1 MKDVNYIHKLPSR
14 QHLDQCLVESLE
26 TGPAKL
32 TLELTIT
39 VPVKLFALKNPNICT
54 VITAFHSLLGFAL
67 KYIIFGE
74 QSLLGKRGFLLN
86 MLNCNMLSPDL
97 WSSGHGAWW
106 RPELEGPSPCS
117 GAFPSPFLVSGV
129 WGSVMS
135 VCEWL
140 LFPAPGCLRPAGLVA
155 FKLVSDS
162 WFDWK
167 CWKSIQSLTFPQ
179 SQGDWP
185 SHSFPEEKWK
195 FLWVVCDPPVI
206 SPMSLPLAASS
217 QKVFFFNF
225 FWTFNIVLEYSRST
239 MLW

>member
-86 MLNCNMLSPDL
+86 MLNCKLL
-97 WSSGHGAWW
+97 EVRGHV
-106 RPELEGPSPCS
+106 L
-117 GAFPSPFLVSGV
+117 
-129 WGSVMS
+129 
-135 VCEWL
+135 
-140 LFPAPGCLRPAGLVA
+140 
-155 FKLVSDS
+155 
-162 WFDWK
+162 
-167 CWKSIQSLTFPQ
+167 
-179 SQGDWP
+179 
-185 SHSFPEEKWK
+185 
-195 FLWVVCDPPVI
+195 VI
-206 SPMSLPLAASS
+206 SESS
-217 QKVFFFNF
+217 VAC
-225 FWTFNIVLEYSRST
+225 TRSAKRCK
-239 MLW
+239 